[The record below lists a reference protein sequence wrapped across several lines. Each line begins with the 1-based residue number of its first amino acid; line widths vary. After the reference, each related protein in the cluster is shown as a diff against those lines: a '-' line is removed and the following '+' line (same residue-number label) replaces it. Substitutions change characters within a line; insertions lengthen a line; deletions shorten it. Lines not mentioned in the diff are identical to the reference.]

1 MQTIIRLFMILSTI
15 NICFGDDFTR
25 FDPDSFV
32 QNITWYGQS
41 AIKIKTI
48 DKIIYIDPFRIQE
61 RDSADIILIT
71 HDHKDHFDPASIAKI
86 STGETVIIAPA
97 SCKISIEKTGVKNL
111 VLMAPWEK
119 REVKGFAIESVP
131 AYNIQKTRFH
141 PKKNNWLGY
150 IITIDGIRIYHVGD
164 SERIPEMKKLQ
175 CDIVFMPLGQTYT
188 MNSVEEAANAVLDVG
203 ASIAIPI
210 HYGLYE
216 GTSDDAIE
224 FQKLLKGQVK
234 VIILSAKSFE

>member
-1 MQTIIRLFMILSTI
+1 MT
-15 NICFGDDFTR
+15 
-25 FDPDSFV
+25 
-32 QNITWYGQS
+32 
-41 AIKIKTI
+41 
-48 DKIIYIDPFRIQE
+48 
-61 RDSADIILIT
+61 
-71 HDHKDHFDPASIAKI
+71 
-86 STGETVIIAPA
+86 
-97 SCKISIEKTGVKNL
+97 
-111 VLMAPWEK
+111 PWEK
-119 REVKGFAIESVP
+119 REIKGLAIESVP

-175 CDIVFMPLGQTYT
+175 CDIAFVPLGQTYT

-216 GTSDDAIE
+216 GTGDDAIE
-224 FQKLLKGQVK
+224 FQKLLNGKVK